1 MAQVSGRPNRLVL
14 RWAALIALSA
24 VALLGAVAC
33 RPPAD
38 EVAPPSPLPPSA
50 TPDYP
55 SGEASCTPTAP
66 NGQSP
71 PGEPY
76 SPQYLGNGEIFTAL
90 WIDGVV
96 VFERGGAGEIRDD
109 GSLAMKWP
117 FWRGEG
123 IEGDFT
129 VGGRSLHR
137 PGLTVS
143 AEIPDGYGT
152 TGVQPTTLVFPEAG
166 CWEVTASVGDA
177 SLTFVTKV
185 DLQE

>member
-1 MAQVSGRPNRLVL
+1 MAQVSGRSNRVAL
-14 RWAALIALSA
+14 RWAAIIALSA
-24 VALLGAVAC
+24 VAVVGAVAC
-33 RPPAD
+33 KPQNDA
-38 EVAPPSPLPPSA
+38 VAPPSPPPPPA

-96 VFERGGAGEIRDD
+96 IFERGGPGEIRED

-123 IEGDFT
+123 IAGDFIID
-129 VGGRSLHR
+129 GRSLHR
-137 PGLTVS
+137 PGLRVS
-143 AEIPDGYGT
+143 AEIPTEYGA
-152 TGVQPTTLVFPEAG
+152 TGVQPTIVVFPEAG
-166 CWEVTASVGDA
+166 CWEVTARVGDA

-185 DLQE
+185 ELRE